1 MTATH
6 WKEQLDAV
14 AGGAGRLTPEEACFL
29 HDNAPIEDL
38 RAAAAAMR
46 NRLHDPNVVTYLV
59 DRNINYSNVCVTDCK
74 FCEFYRPPG
83 HEEAYVLDRDVL
95 LQKVAETVAVGGTR
109 ILLQGGHH
117 PDLPLAWYVQLL
129 RDIKSAFP
137 SVELNA
143 FSPPEIAHIAEVEG
157 LSTLKVLETLRDA
170 GMSGLPGGGGEI
182 LDDRIR
188 EQVSPK
194 KLKTRPWLSIM
205 GEAHS
210 LGLVTSASQVI
221 GFGET
226 PEHRFHALAA
236 VRDRQDESLAAFGR
250 GFLSFVMWPL
260 QHESRFGRVFGDRL
274 GRTLGADEAA
284 YLRHL
289 ALCRLFL
296 DNIPHVGASWP
307 TMGPEVAMRG
317 LAFGADDFGSTML
330 EENVVS
336 SAGSTHTCMTEPLI
350 RKYVSQAGFRPRK
363 RDSNYVLLSSDLD

>member
-1 MTATH
+1 MTSTS
-6 WKEQLDAV
+6 WKDRLDAV
-14 AGGAGRLTPEEACFL
+14 ANGAHRLTPEEACFL
-29 HDNAPIEDL
+29 HAETSLDDL
-38 RAAAAAMR
+38 RIAAAAMR
-46 NRLHDPNVVTYLV
+46 NRLHDPDVVTYLV

-83 HEEAYVLDRDVL
+83 HEEAYVLDREVL
-95 LQKVAETVAVGGTR
+95 LRKVEETVAVGGTR

-117 PDLPLAWYVQLL
+117 PDLPLDWYVELL
-129 RDIKSAFP
+129 EDIKRAFP
-137 SVELNA
+137 TVELNA
-143 FSPPEIAHIAEVEG
+143 FSPPEIAHISEVED
-157 LSTLKVLETLRDA
+157 LPTLKVLETLQEA

-194 KLKTRPWLSIM
+194 KLKTRPWLRIM

-210 LGLVTSASQVI
+210 LGMVTSASQVI

-226 PEHRFHALAA
+226 PEHRFQALAA
-236 VRDRQDESLAAFGR
+236 VRDRQDESLEAFGR

-274 GRTLGADEAA
+274 GRTLGADEPA

-289 ALCRLFL
+289 ALSRLFL

-317 LAFGADDFGSTML
+317 LSYGADDFGSTML

-363 RDSNYVLLSSDLD
+363 RNSDYVLLSSDLD

>member
-1 MTATH
+1 MTSTL
-6 WKEQLDAV
+6 WKERLDAV
-14 AGGAGRLTPEEACFL
+14 ASGTARLSPEEACQL
-29 HDNAPIEDL
+29 HETAPLERL
-38 RAAAAAMR
+38 REAADALR

-83 HEEAYVLDRDVL
+83 HGEAYVLDRDVL
-95 LQKVAETVAVGGTR
+95 LQKVADTVAVGGTR

-117 PDLPLAWYVQLL
+117 PDLPLSWYVQLL
-129 RDIKSAFP
+129 EDIKRAFP

-143 FSPPEIAHIAEVEG
+143 FSPPEIAHIADVENIP
-157 LSTLKVLETLRDA
+157 TMQVLETLQAA

-194 KLKTRPWLSIM
+194 KLKTEPWLRIM
-205 GEAHS
+205 GEAHA
-210 LGLVTSASQVI
+210 LGMVTSASQVI

-236 VRDRQDESLAAFGR
+236 VRGRQDESLERFGR

-274 GRTLGADEAA
+274 GKTLGADENE

-317 LAFGADDFGSTML
+317 LAYGADDFGSTML

-350 RKYVSQAGFRPRK
+350 RKYVSRAGFRPRK
-363 RDSNYVLLSSDLD
+363 RDSNYTLLGSDLD